1 MSRTTFNNR
10 GISMIE
16 VLITLFLTTVG
27 IMALLSMHP
36 TSWQTAGR
44 SDLMGRAAVLLQ
56 SELERSEIWIMNPGN
71 AVTTGT
77 VSQTVNASSQAIAKD
92 GDAAYVVTRTIAP
105 VGGSLNSWTVSIRVT
120 WPGNNQGIAETLIAS
135 RQESFR

>member
-1 MSRTTFNNR
+1 MSRTAYNNR
-10 GISMIE
+10 GISLIE

-27 IMALLSMHP
+27 IMALASMLP

-44 SDLMGRAAVLLQ
+44 SDLMGRAAVILQ
-56 SELERSEIWIMNPGN
+56 SELERNELWIMNPGN

-77 VSQTVNASSQAIAKD
+77 VSQTVNASSQAIAQP
-92 GDAAYVVTRTIAP
+92 GDVAYVVTRTIAP
-105 VGGSLNSWTVSIRVT
+105 FGGFLNSWTVNIRVT